1 MLNVAMPKL
10 GLQRASVMPLIGQ
23 CVATGVS
30 EICGC
35 ALKAN
40 MASLPACSTIRPNP
54 AVLEGAMRSDVN
66 TNGDFGF
73 C

>member
-1 MLNVAMPKL
+1 
-10 GLQRASVMPLIGQ
+10 
-23 CVATGVS
+23 
-30 EICGC
+30 
-35 ALKAN
+35 

-73 C
+73 CSR